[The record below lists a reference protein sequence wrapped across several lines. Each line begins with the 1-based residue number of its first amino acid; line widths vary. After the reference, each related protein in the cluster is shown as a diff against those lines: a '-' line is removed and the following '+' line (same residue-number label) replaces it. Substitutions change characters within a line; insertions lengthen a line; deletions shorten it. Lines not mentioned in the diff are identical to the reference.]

1 MAFSKSLSID
11 NFYENQKQIFDICG
25 NIINKGKYP
34 FIDILS
40 NYLNDIVISID
51 VEIKNSARN
60 SMINWREKKNPKLL
74 SRFINNDDNINLI
87 NRSMNKI
94 TGTNYMTI
102 VNEIS
107 ESILLDN
114 ARRLPD
120 YCKYIFDIVIK
131 KCLNEE
137 SFTKDYIQFLFG
149 FSGNIAKYI
158 SQYISQF
165 LMEACKVFETNEN
178 IKDIVLKNMSI

>member
-1 MAFSKSLSID
+1 MSTKSLSMLSID
-11 NFYENQKQIFDICG
+11 NFYDNQKQIFNICG
-25 NIINKGKYP
+25 NVINKDKYP

-87 NRSMNKI
+87 NRSMNKV

-102 VNEIS
+102 VAEIT
-107 ESILLDN
+107 ETLINDN
-114 ARRLPD
+114 FRKLPD

-131 KCLNEE
+131 KCMNEE
-137 SFTKDYIQFLFG
+137 NFTKDYIQFLFG
-149 FSGNIAKYI
+149 FTGNIAKYI
-158 SQYISQF
+158 SQYIVQF
-165 LMEACKVFETNEN
+165 L
-178 IKDIVLKNMSI
+178 